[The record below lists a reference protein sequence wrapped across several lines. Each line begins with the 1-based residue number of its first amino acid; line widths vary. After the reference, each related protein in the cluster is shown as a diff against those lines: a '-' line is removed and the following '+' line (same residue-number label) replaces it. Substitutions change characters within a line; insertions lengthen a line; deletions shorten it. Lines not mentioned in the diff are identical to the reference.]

1 MPKVQFGLILPETG
15 LTPARRHLYM
25 EDLNRLLATVQG
37 HFDAAWSIDHP
48 QGDVLE
54 AWTAITYLAALYPQL
69 QWGHTVLN
77 QAFRSPSL
85 VAKMGATL
93 HYMSGGRF
101 ILGIGAGGQEPE
113 HLAYGYSFPRGRDR
127 VAALDEALHI
137 IKGMWT
143 EEHTTFDGVYYR
155 VDAARCDPKLQL
167 LPPVMIGAFMPQML
181 RLAARHAN
189 WWNVSSTNIAEYRRL
204 VQEFEHACADTGRD
218 PATVRR
224 TWGGGCVCGPNPAA
238 VTDLAAA
245 RLVLG
250 SEWAYDPD
258 EDFIGTPAQLVE
270 QMQPFVELGVDYF
283 MLDCGGFPRLTTVEL
298 LIDEVLPALNR

>member
-113 HLAYGYSFPRGRDR
+113 HRAYGYSFPRGRDR

-155 VDAARCDPKLQL
+155 VAAARCDPKLQL

-181 RLAARHAN
+181 RLAARHAD
-189 WWNVSSTNIAEYRRL
+189 WWNVSSTGIADYRRL
-204 VQEFEHACADTGRD
+204 AQEFDHACAATGRD

-224 TWGGGCVCGPNPAA
+224 TWAGGCVCGPNPAA
-238 VTDLAAA
+238 VAELAAA
-245 RLVLG
+245 RLALG
-250 SEWAYDPD
+250 SEWAYEPD
-258 EDFIGTPAQLVE
+258 EDFVGTPTQLIE
-270 QMQPFVELGVDYF
+270 QMQAFVEQGVDYF

-298 LIDEVLPALNR
+298 LIDEVLPVLNR